1 MHTPVEMV
9 DPRDVEELARLLS
22 LVAVELEV

>member
-9 DPRDVEELARLLS
+9 DPGDVEELARLLS
-22 LVAVELEV
+22 IIAVELEV

>member
-9 DPRDVEELARLLS
+9 DPHDVEELARLLS